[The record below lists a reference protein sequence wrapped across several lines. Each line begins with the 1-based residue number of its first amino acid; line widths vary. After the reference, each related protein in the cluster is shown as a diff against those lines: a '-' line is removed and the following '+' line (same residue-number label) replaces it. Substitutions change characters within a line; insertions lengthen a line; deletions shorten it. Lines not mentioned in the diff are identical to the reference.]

1 MRLFKSNKSQGSL
14 QNISVGRSPLHSPID
29 SPLQSPAF
37 PPPPSAAYGPGTAQY
52 DESADTPDSQ
62 RYHSLDEP
70 QARLGHFPSRA
81 QSQNTQSPGYQ
92 GRPPVNF
99 TPDQSDENRPL
110 LLTAASAANQEERR
124 PKKHIK
130 SLFGLHSPK
139 EHNPN
144 PKVPTPTLGR
154 SLSSRKKVPGLEGRE
169 GLISQSTPTQYPG
182 EGYSSDT
189 YEETESSNE
198 YIPSQVTPEPDEQY
212 YRQQNH
218 FDSPQSHTSSHH
230 SSHYQE
236 EESQYS
242 SQQTYRRTHPSRPP
256 KSPSPY
262 LPYNPQQDRPGL
274 DICDPQPTIRPPSQQ
289 SLGPPSP
296 ILAAQ
301 QASEPRPS
309 TIQVRTL
316 NQPSQSSYLLSQAGM
331 ARGESNNSS
340 IRMAQHPQGG
350 EQGHGQSGGSQGPR
364 QMQQHSS
371 SMTDHRGSTPASS
384 RNREEFNAQDYTA
397 LLQEHEKLRMSLRP
411 FSS

>member
-37 PPPPSAAYGPGTAQY
+37 PPPPSAAYRPGTAQY
-52 DESADTPDSQ
+52 DESADPPDSQ
-62 RYHSLDEP
+62 RHYSLDEP
-70 QARLGHFPSRA
+70 QAHLASRA

-92 GRPPVNF
+92 GRPPVNI

-110 LLTAASAANQEERR
+110 LLTAASTANQEERR
-124 PKKHIK
+124 PKKHNK
-130 SLFGLHSPK
+130 RSLFSLHSSR

-144 PKVPTPTLGR
+144 PNVPTPTLGGN
-154 SLSSRKKVPGLEGRE
+154 LSTRKKVPGLEGRE
-169 GLISQSTPTQYPG
+169 GLISQSTPTQYSG
-182 EGYSSDT
+182 EGFSSDT
-189 YEETESSNE
+189 YEETGSSNE

-230 SSHYQE
+230 STHYQE

-242 SQQTYRRTHPSRPP
+242 SQQTYCRTHPSRPP
-256 KSPSPY
+256 NPPSPY

-274 DICDPQPTIRPPSQQ
+274 DIYDPQRTIRPPSQQ

-296 ILAAQ
+296 ILPAQ
-301 QASEPRPS
+301 QASESTPS
-309 TIQVRTL
+309 TIQARPP
-316 NQPSQSSYLLSQAGM
+316 NQPSQSSYLQPQAGM
-331 ARGESNNSS
+331 ARGESNNPS

-371 SMTDHRGSTPASS
+371 SMTDQGRSTPVSS
-384 RNREEFNAQDYTA
+384 RNREELSAQDYTA

-411 FSS
+411 FSV